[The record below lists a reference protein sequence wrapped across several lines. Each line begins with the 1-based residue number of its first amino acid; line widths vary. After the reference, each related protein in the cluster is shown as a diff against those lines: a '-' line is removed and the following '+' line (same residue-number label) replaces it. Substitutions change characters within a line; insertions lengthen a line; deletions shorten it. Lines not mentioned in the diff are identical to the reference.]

1 MIYLFIY
8 LLIWQINGYY
18 ICKTLTY
25 KMSWM
30 CITVIC
36 VCCSCS
42 QSEKQDS
49 NETSSTLPRVTAVVG
64 YSNGF
69 ACSAG
74 PGTVCLFEKREEEDQ
89 YKKTKEI
96 KVNDIFSFKCS
107 REWVRLILTGFS
119 CLVLSDS
126 SRTVQY
132 WSQFCR
138 AAGNQHSV
146 HQSVRRDPGRQH
158 RPRAALRHQPLA
170 SRAEQGAVCLPHSY
184 FRRFIY

>member
-1 MIYLFIY
+1 
-8 LLIWQINGYY
+8 
-18 ICKTLTY
+18 
-25 KMSWM
+25 M

-49 NETSSTLPRVTAVVG
+49 NETFSTLPRVTAIVG

-96 KVNDIFSFKCS
+96 KV
-107 REWVRLILTGFS
+107 
-119 CLVLSDS
+119 
-126 SRTVQY
+126 
-132 WSQFCR
+132 
-138 AAGNQHSV
+138 
-146 HQSVRRDPGRQH
+146 P
-158 RPRAALRHQPLA
+158 
-170 SRAEQGAVCLPHSY
+170 
-184 FRRFIY
+184 